1 MKEMEMIMTLLS
13 GVAESYKKYDAAKR
27 KIGYQPSAGYGIEIY
42 DSKESIQRRITVIR
56 EELLKL
62 SKSL

>member
-1 MKEMEMIMTLLS
+1 MNEINMIMMLMKS
-13 GVAESYKKYDAAKR
+13 VAESYKRYDREKR
-27 KIGYQPSAGYGIEIY
+27 ENGYQPMTGYDVANT

>member
-1 MKEMEMIMTLLS
+1 MNEINMIMMLMKS
-13 GVAESYKKYDAAKR
+13 VAESYKKYDKAKR
-27 KIGYQPSAGYGIEIY
+27 EKGYQPMTGYDIEKV

>member
-1 MKEMEMIMTLLS
+1 MTEMEMIMTLLS

-27 KIGYQPSAGYGIEIY
+27 KKGYQPMTGYDIENV

-56 EELLKL
+56 EQLLKL

>member
-1 MKEMEMIMTLLS
+1 MKEMDMIMTLLS
-13 GVAESYKKYDAAKR
+13 GVAESYKRYDREKR
-27 KIGYQPSAGYGIEIY
+27 ENGRQPMTGYDVANI